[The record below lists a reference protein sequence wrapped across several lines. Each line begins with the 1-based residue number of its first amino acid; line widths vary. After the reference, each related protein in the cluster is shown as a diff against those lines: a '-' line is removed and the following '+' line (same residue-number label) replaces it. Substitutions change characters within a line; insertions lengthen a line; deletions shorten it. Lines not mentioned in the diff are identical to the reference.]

1 MIFVP
6 DGSIVT
12 AIKLLNPCPQDSIVL
27 SVKMY
32 EVPYLDIVR
41 LYNDIVSLFPE
52 NKVIF
57 IPDGAS
63 LSTVN
68 KDVLKQVRQNISDV
82 IGERGMCDGEDN
94 NG

>member
-6 DGSIVT
+6 DDNIVT

-27 SVKMY
+27 SVKMG
-32 EVPYLDIVR
+32 EIPYLDIVR

-57 IPDGAS
+57 IPDCAS

-68 KDVLKQVRQNISDV
+68 KDVLKQIRQNISEV
-82 IGERGMCDGEDN
+82 IGEHGMCDGEDK

>member
-57 IPDGAS
+57 IPDSAS
-63 LSTVN
+63 LRAVN
-68 KDVLKQVRQNISDV
+68 VDVLKQIRQNISEV
-82 IGERGMCDGEDN
+82 IGEHGMYDGEDN